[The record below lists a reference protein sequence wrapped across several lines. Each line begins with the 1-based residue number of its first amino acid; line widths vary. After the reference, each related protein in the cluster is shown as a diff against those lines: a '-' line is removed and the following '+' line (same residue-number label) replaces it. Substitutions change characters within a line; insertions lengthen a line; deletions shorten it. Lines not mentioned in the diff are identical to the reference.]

1 MTHMDHTEVVQL
13 RLTEKYVLGE
23 LTGDVREGYEE
34 HYFDC
39 VECAA
44 DLKAAAIFVDASRGA
59 LREERNLGRVKSE
72 VIAQSGWFGWLRP
85 MVAVPVFAVLI
96 ALIAY
101 QNMVTIPVARKE
113 GQHGSMQLIGP
124 AISLQMANVRGEGG
138 VTVQTHANAP
148 FELYFD
154 FTPARQFPNY
164 LCQLQDDSGHPVYQ
178 IEIPGEKTNQE
189 IHMAV
194 SGGVPHPGKY
204 TLAIAGQS
212 AAGSGVVEENRVET
226 LTFSVEFLP

>member
-1 MTHMDHTEVVQL
+1 MDHTEAVRL
-13 RLTEKYVLGE
+13 RLAEKYVLGE
-23 LTGDVREGYEE
+23 LTGEVREAYEA

-44 DLKAAAIFVDASRGA
+44 DLKAAAIFVDASRTA
-59 LREERNLGRVKSE
+59 LQEERNQGHVKSE
-72 VIAQSGWFGWLRP
+72 VIVPSGWFGWLRP
-85 MVAVPVFAVLI
+85 MVVVPVFAVLI

-101 QNMVTIPVARKE
+101 QNMVTIPAARKE
-113 GQHGSMQLIGP
+113 GQHGSMQLIAP

-148 FELYFD
+148 FELDFD
-154 FTPARQFPNY
+154 FTPARQFPSY
-164 LCQLQDDSGHPVYQ
+164 VCQLQDDSGHSVYQ
-178 IEIPGEKTNQE
+178 VEIPGEKTNQE
-189 IHMAV
+189 VHVAV

-204 TLAIAGQS
+204 MLAITGRTT
-212 AAGSGVVEENRVET
+212 AGSSVVEENRVET